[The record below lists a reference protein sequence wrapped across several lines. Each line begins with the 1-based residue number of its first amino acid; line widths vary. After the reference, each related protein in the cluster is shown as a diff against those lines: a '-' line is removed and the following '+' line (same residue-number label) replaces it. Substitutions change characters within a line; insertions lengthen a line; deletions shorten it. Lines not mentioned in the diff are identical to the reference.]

1 MFVLEVVLLLFWHA
15 SGTASEGQL
24 GIRDGWLDDAVWC
37 NFASSV
43 FGVCGLVLSD
53 EGSAEVVQDDEP
65 ELVVLARTLPRIILK
80 LQQGSPTHSYSPT

>member
-43 FGVCGLVLSD
+43 FRVCGLVLSD
-53 EGSAEVVQDDEP
+53 EGSSMLQGTCVQ
-65 ELVVLARTLPRIILK
+65 LK
-80 LQQGSPTHSYSPT
+80 WSRMMNQN